1 MIELYSKVLEK
12 ATLFSDIEPYNIH
25 GMVSCLKPRIEHF
38 KKYDFITMAGDTFKE
53 LGIILKG
60 EAIVIKENAAGN
72 RVIMMTLKPSDMFGE
87 MVVFSEKS
95 KWPATVQAQKDC
107 TVFFLS
113 KTKIIGECDKV
124 CPWHKQMIQNML
136 KITSMRALKLNKQVE
151 YLTIKSMRVKLSTY
165 ILEQYNKCLKNT
177 FELPLKRNELADY
190 LNVSRPSMSREM
202 GRMRDEGLIDF
213 YKSTVKIIDIEG
225 LKSFV

>member
-1 MIELYSKVLEK
+1 
-12 ATLFSDIEPYNIH
+12 
-25 GMVSCLKPRIEHF
+25 MVSCLKPRIEHF